1 MSKTINEKALTGIN
15 FSIVLYF
22 LAIYAVY
29 VFEVDHFAI
38 GVVRELFTIPFLIA
52 QLPLL
57 YIGAKRFFDKEKVS
71 SLYVLSISLLALCA
85 ILTIG
90 SFLL

>member
-1 MSKTINEKALTGIN
+1 MAKTFNEKALTGIN
-15 FSIVLYF
+15 FTIVLYF
-22 LAIYAVY
+22 LGIYSVY
-29 VFEVDHFAI
+29 VFELEHIAI
-38 GVVRELFTIPFLIA
+38 GVVRELLTIPFLVA

-57 YIGAKRFFDKEKVS
+57 YIGAKRFFDNEKIS
-71 SLYVLSISLLALCA
+71 SLYVLSVSLLALCA

>member
-1 MSKTINEKALTGIN
+1 MAKTINEKALIGIN
-15 FSIVLYF
+15 FVIVLYF
-22 LAIYAVY
+22 LAIYSVY

-38 GVVRELFTIPFLIA
+38 GVMRELFTIPFLIA

-57 YIGAKRFFDKEKVS
+57 YIGAKRFFDKEKLS
-71 SLYVLSISLLALCA
+71 SLYVLSIAFLGICA

>member
-1 MSKTINEKALTGIN
+1 MAKTFNEKALTWIN
-15 FSIVLYF
+15 FAIVLYF
-22 LAIYAVY
+22 LTIYSIY
-29 VFEVDHFAI
+29 ILEVDHFVI
-38 GVVRELFTIPFLIA
+38 GVVRELFTIPLFIA

-57 YIGAKRFFDKEKVS
+57 FMGAKRFFEKEKLS
-71 SLYVLSISLLALCA
+71 SIYVLSISFLAICA

>member
-1 MSKTINEKALTGIN
+1 MAKTFNEKALTGIN
-15 FSIVLYF
+15 FAIVFYF
-22 LAIYAVY
+22 LAIYSVY
-29 VFEVDHFAI
+29 VFEVDHIAI
-38 GVVRELFTIPFLIA
+38 GVVRELFTIPFLVA

>member
-1 MSKTINEKALTGIN
+1 MVKTINEKALIGIN
-15 FSIVLYF
+15 FVIVLYF
-22 LAIYAVY
+22 LAIYSVY

-52 QLPLL
+52 QLPSL
-57 YIGAKRFFDKEKVS
+57 YIGAKRFFDKEKLS
-71 SLYVLSISLLALCA
+71 SLYVLSIAFLGICA

>member
-1 MSKTINEKALTGIN
+1 MAKTFNEKALTGIN
-15 FSIVLYF
+15 FAIVLYF
-22 LAIYAVY
+22 LGIYSVY
-29 VFEVDHFAI
+29 VFELDHIAI
-38 GVVRELFTIPFLIA
+38 GVVRELLTIPFLVA

>member
-1 MSKTINEKALTGIN
+1 MVKTINEKALIGIN
-15 FSIVLYF
+15 FVIVLYF
-22 LAIYAVY
+22 LAIYSVY
-29 VFEVDHFAI
+29 VLEVDHFAI

-52 QLPLL
+52 QLPSL
-57 YIGAKRFFDKEKVS
+57 YIGAKRFFDKEKLS
-71 SLYVLSISLLALCA
+71 SLYVLSIAVLSICA

>member
-1 MSKTINEKALTGIN
+1 MAKTFNEKTLIGIN
-15 FSIVLYF
+15 FTIVLYF
-22 LAIYAVY
+22 LVIYSVS

-52 QLPLL
+52 QLPSL
-57 YIGAKRFFDKEKVS
+57 YIGAKRFFDKEKLS
-71 SLYVLSISLLALCA
+71 SLYVLSITVLAICA

>member
-1 MSKTINEKALTGIN
+1 MAKTINEKALTGIN

-22 LAIYAVY
+22 FAIYAVY

-52 QLPLL
+52 QLPML
-57 YIGAKRFFDKEKVS
+57 YIGAKRFFAKEKLS
-71 SLYVLSISLLALCA
+71 ALYVLSISLLAICA